1 MKFAAIS
8 DIHGNYAALEAVL
21 ADIQSQGIVD
31 VVNLGD
37 HLSGPLEAGRTAD
50 LLIEKALPSIRG
62 NHDRL
67 LVELQKTEMG
77 ESDAAAFAQ
86 LNEKHLDWL
95 KSLPPTMI
103 YRDDVF
109 MCHGTPSSDTTYW
122 MEKVTSDAQIIVAS
136 VNEIEG
142 EAKGISCSL
151 ILCGHTHI
159 PRVVR
164 LRDGKTLVNPGSVE
178 CPAYDDDQPIY
189 HHIQTGTPNASY
201 AILERTPLGW
211 SVSLRSVPYNNLVM
225 SRLAE
230 TNGRQDWANALATG
244 WLE

>member
-21 ADIQSQGIVD
+21 ADIQSQGIID

-37 HLSGPLEAGRTAD
+37 HLSGPLEARRTAD
-50 LLIEKALPSIRG
+50 LLIEKSFPSIRG

-67 LVELQKTEMG
+67 LVELQETEMG

-86 LNEKHLDWL
+86 LNETHLDWL

-109 MCHGTPSSDTTYW
+109 MCHGTPSSDSTYW
-122 MEKVTSDAQIIVAS
+122 IEKVTPNAQIIMAS
-136 VNEIEG
+136 VDEIER
-142 EAKGISCSL
+142 EAEGISCSL

-164 LRDGKTLVNPGSVE
+164 LRSGKMLVNPGSVG
-178 CPAYDDDQPIY
+178 CPAYDDDHPIY
-189 HHIQTGTPNASY
+189 HYMQTGTPNASY
-201 AILERTPLGW
+201 AILERVAQGW
-211 SVSLRSVPYNNLVM
+211 SVTLRSVPYDYLAM

-230 TNGRQDWANALATG
+230 QNGRQDWANALATG